1 MLKPLNDFQDT
12 NKKISNIHELQR
24 YRDLHINTDC
34 KSVINTNCVTPD
46 QFLNESTN
54 GHDLVVLPLSL

>member
-1 MLKPLNDFQDT
+1 M
-12 NKKISNIHELQR
+12 HELQR